1 MSIQTTRPLR
11 QAMFVQTSGE
21 LNTGQFRN
29 TEGGQ
34 VVYTSFSGI
43 GSNATLIAGSGGRLD
58 TVQVMV
64 ANSGPGIIFY
74 DAPVA
79 TSGGPFST
87 SGHRV
92 LYVIPPVYPTALP
105 SGQFML
111 YAVPPFSA
119 PAKCGSPFYS
129 GLVAQAL
136 ASGNIPFFVTLTP
149 EAPISGNVAVN

>member
-1 MSIQTTRPLR
+1 MSLRTRSPIR
-11 QAMFVQTSGE
+11 TAMFTPTSGD
-21 LNTGQFRN
+21 LNTGQFRY

-34 VVYTSFSGI
+34 QVYTSMSGI
-43 GSNATLIAGSGGRLD
+43 AAAPVLIAGSGGRLD
-58 TVQVMV
+58 TAQVIV

-87 SGHRV
+87 SGHRI

-119 PAKCGSPFYS
+119 PAKIGAPFYS

-136 ASGNIPFFVTLTP
+136 ASGNIPFFVTYTSEQP
-149 EAPISGNVAVN
+149 VTDGN